1 MEPMIRVRA
10 FIGTEEVE
18 QLKTSEKLNNRLL
31 YFMKSVTD
39 SNGNTGNF
47 QLIKETC
54 GRNDMTLYF
63 LEAEIPSW
71 SEALFFVSYPEYRWD
86 ILEEP

>member
-1 MEPMIRVRA
+1 MQPMIKVRA

-18 QLKTSEKLNNRLL
+18 RLKTSTKLENKML

-39 SNGNTGNF
+39 SNGSTGNF

-63 LEAEIPSW
+63 LEAEIP
-71 SEALFFVSYPEYRWD
+71 Y
-86 ILEEP
+86 

>member
-1 MEPMIRVRA
+1 MEPMTKVRA

-18 QLKTSEKLNNRLL
+18 ELKTSETINNKMLF
-31 YFMKSVTD
+31 FMKSVAD
-39 SNGNTGNF
+39 SNGNTGTF

-71 SEALFFVSYPEYRWD
+71 SEALFFVSCPEYRWD